1 MRTPWHLSLC
11 LLVGAAGYGQALDLR
26 RLDPLSAKASDTT
39 DITLDGSLLKL
50 ATKFL
55 SSDDSGEAKVKKV
68 VAGIKGIYVKTFTF
82 EKEGAYSESDITAIR
97 NQLHSPEWS
106 RIIGVRSKKESENTD
121 IYIRTGSDDGGLAI
135 ICTNPKELTVVNI
148 VGKIELDELSDLG
161 GNFGVPKIDLEKSKP
176 AKPPANKDDD

>member
-11 LLVGAAGYGQALDLR
+11 LLVGTAGYGQALDLR
-26 RLDPLSAKASDTT
+26 RLDPLKDKASDIT

-55 SSDDSGEAKVKKV
+55 SSEDSGEAKVKKV
-68 VAGIKGIYVKTFTF
+68 VAGIKGIYVRAFEF
-82 EKEGAYSESDITAIR
+82 EKEGEYNESDVAAIR

-106 RIIGVRSKKESENTD
+106 RIIGVKSKKETENAD
-121 IYIRTGSDDGGLAI
+121 IYIRTGSDAGGLAI
-135 ICTNPKELTVVNI
+135 ICTNPKELTIVNI
-148 VGKIELDELSDLG
+148 VGKIDLDELSDLG
-161 GNFGVPKIDLEKSKP
+161 GNFGVPKLDLEKSKP